1 MQHSKREGWEGLREK
16 KRKRGDGFFSPGI
29 PYRSAS
35 RPPLLIR
42 EVLANRDGDGDNSV
56 RHQIKGLMSK
66 AMAISA
72 RAL

>member
-1 MQHSKREGWEGLREK
+1 MK
-16 KRKRGDGFFSPGI
+16 KRGWIFFSLGI

-42 EVLANRDGDGDNSV
+42 EVLANRDGDGDDSV
-56 RHQIKGLMSK
+56 RHQTKGLMSK
-66 AMAISA
+66 VMAISA

>member
-1 MQHSKREGWEGLREK
+1 M
-16 KRKRGDGFFSPGI
+16 DFFSPGI

-56 RHQIKGLMSK
+56 RHQTKGLMSK